1 MTKPKGINNIIAMIS
16 RTGPTAIDSVKHAV
30 DLALSESN
38 ENMKCIPPELD
49 GNLKVFIWYTPKDK
63 K

>member
-1 MTKPKGINNIIAMIS
+1 MIS

-30 DLALSESN
+30 DLALSENN
-38 ENMKCIPPELD
+38 ENMKCVPPELD